1 MLQSAA
7 SPALRAIFRWM
18 FWTEKQLPKNNLAVA
33 TLHLPEWMH
42 LILLIRSAVLR
53 PSSLTGPLVVMRLN
67 SSPLKMVLIFQ
78 QSPSR
83 ALQCYP
89 SSLITERSNG
99 QATSGFAMESRR
111 LNVRPVGS
119 APSPSERKMESD
131 VPLLKYDW
139 GTVNSMYQ
147 KGRLIH
153 SDI

>member
-18 FWTEKQLPKNNLAVA
+18 FWTEKRLPKNNLAVT

-42 LILLIRSAVLR
+42 LILLIGSAVLR
-53 PSSLTGPLVVMRLN
+53 PSSLTGLLVVMRLN

-78 QSPSR
+78 QSPRR

-89 SSLITERSNG
+89 SSPITERSNG
-99 QATSGFAMESRR
+99 QATSGFATESRR

-119 APSPSERKMESD
+119 LRFYPAPSPSEKKTESD
-131 VPLLKYDW
+131 VPLLKYD
-139 GTVNSMYQ
+139 
-147 KGRLIH
+147 
-153 SDI
+153 